1 MAVIDPQM
9 QALIDAFANAMRGT
23 SSSLLGFQNSLRD
36 AAQETDAAAR
46 QMAASR
52 VIGNQLESLNEQFS
66 NMGRRSAGI
75 AQTFDQLRKA
85 TGELALGTDRTNKLM
100 QINQL
105 QLRAASVTFREFFKE
120 TIGSQAVE
128 GVKSFIRN
136 IQTGTDPIAIA
147 NQLNTSIAAIT
158 GGLAKGLGDF
168 LSNAAGGIAG
178 KVASIFAKFPKI
190 GPIISGVV
198 GKLTNVLGNVT
209 KAIGG
214 ALQFAVEILATELDK
229 TNKAFDTITSSGA
242 LFADGMT
249 GMRKAAGAAGL
260 TLGNFVEVVRKNSET
275 LAAAGLG
282 VTGGSKKM
290 GEALTAGG
298 DGMKLRLLNL
308 GFSFEEQAGLV
319 AEVMADMR
327 QAGEARLAPAE
338 VAQATQKYAENLRII
353 SNITG
358 EDAKQRMGAA
368 RQAANQLAFQQ
379 KLAGMNEKQR
389 QATVAAMANMSEIQR
404 KNFMD
409 TVLFGSVINR
419 EGAAAAAMSS
429 GLSDSVTEMA
439 DNFTRGVLTPEVVR
453 SINATYGETIKAQAL
468 EQGNSIG
475 LAAAA
480 GVGGIASSLAEL
492 FSKEITERIKFTPQA
507 ITAAEQAA
515 QALAGTKDSLT
526 ESANKTKIAV
536 NALQVQVERVLTP
549 ALEFYAKVTEV
560 INTKMLAMT
569 ESIEDFIIMMMS
581 SKGGGAAVP
590 EELRRREITTEDI
603 DKRARE
609 HTAKAN
615 LDFDR
620 MSAEAQDAARVRA
633 QKELELEESS
643 RRRRAATRIQ
653 LQQEA
658 DAEYQRKLQSGEITV
673 DPNEQEFAIGGIAAG
688 AKSGYRARLH
698 GIEAVVPLPNGRQIP
713 VEIKESATS
722 IAAASMDLSKLIETV
737 KEQTNKF
744 EDLLASNSEILRV
757 LQQSRDLTRDL
768 RDNYA

>member
-1 MAVIDPQM
+1 MAILDPQM
-9 QALIDAFANAMRGT
+9 QAAIEAFANAMRGAST
-23 SSSLLGFQNSLRD
+23 SMFGFQNSLKN
-36 AAQETDAAAR
+36 AARETDAAAR
-46 QMAASR
+46 QISASR
-52 VIGNQLESLNEQFS
+52 AIGSQLESLSEQFA

-85 TGELALGTDRTNKLM
+85 TGDLALGTDRTNKLM

-105 QLRAASVTFREFFKE
+105 QLRAASTTFREFFKE
-120 TIGSQAVE
+120 TIGSQGVE

-136 IQTGTDPIAIA
+136 LQTGTDPIAIA
-147 NQLNTSIAAIT
+147 NSLNNSLAAIT
-158 GGLAKGLGDF
+158 GSLSKGLGDF
-168 LSNAAGGIAG
+168 LQSAADGIG
-178 KVASIFAKFPKI
+178 
-190 GPIISGVV
+190 
-198 GKLTNVLGNVT
+198 GKLTMALSRFPLLGTAVSGLSRALGGVA
-209 KAIGG
+209 KIAGG
-214 ALQFAVEILATELDK
+214 ALQFSVELLATELDK

-260 TLGNFVEVVRKNSET
+260 TLNNFVEVVRKNSET

-298 DGMKLRLLNL
+298 DGMKMRLLNL

-327 QAGEARLAPAE
+327 QAGEARLAPQE

-358 EDAKQRMGAA
+358 EDAKQRMSAA

-379 KLAGMNEKQR
+379 KLAGMDEKQR

-439 DNFTRGVLTPEVVR
+439 NNFTQGVLTPEVVR
-453 SINATYGETIKAQAL
+453 SINTTYGETIKAQAL

-515 QALAGTKDSLT
+515 KSLAGTEDSLT
-526 ESANKTKIAV
+526 TSANKTKIAV
-536 NALQVQVERVLTP
+536 NDLQKKFEEIVTGPLT
-549 ALEFYAKVTEV
+549 AYAKITEV
-560 INTKMLAMT
+560 VNTGLLSMT
-569 ESIEDFIIMMMS
+569 NKIEDFINLLMG
-581 SKGGGAAVP
+581 K
-590 EELRRREITTEDI
+590 
-603 DKRARE
+603 
-609 HTAKAN
+609 TAKTE
-615 LDFDR
+615 LP
-620 MSAEAQDAARVRA
+620 AELAARPIAEKDIEALARKQA
-633 QKELELEESS
+633 
-643 RRRRAATRIQ
+643 
-653 LQQEA
+653 QEA
-658 DAEYQRKLQSGEITV
+658 DKNFDEMDPAARQSLMARASQQLQRDEVKRRQEARARLEKQQELQAKLDSEYAQRVMAGEIDDSAT
-673 DPNEQEFAIGGIAAG
+673 EFAIGGIAAG
-688 AKSGYRARLH
+688 PKSGYKARLH
-698 GIEAVVPLPNGRQIP
+698 GIEAVVPLPNGREIP
-713 VEIKESATS
+713 VEVKESPTS
-722 IAAASMDLSKLIETV
+722 TVAASMDLGLLIETV

-744 EDLLASNSEILRV
+744 ENLLASNSEILRV